1 VIDQPNLFDQP
12 SVCPTCCRPLGDLDA
27 PGKVGRKH
35 PETSYA
41 AAGVRRGTQRHKVLL
56 ALVEHPDGATADTIS
71 KMVGV
76 VSNQTATRLLEL
88 REGGYVTYKTDDF
101 GEAEEQRTS
110 KGHQARLQVLT
121 PAGLLVLVEIEEVEA
136 KADQTSQV

>member
-1 VIDQPNLFDQP
+1 MIDQPNLFDQP
-12 SVCPTCCRPLGDLDA
+12 TVCPTCCRPLGDLDA
-27 PGKVGRKH
+27 TGKVGRKH

-41 AAGVRRGTQRHKVLL
+41 TAAVRRGTQRHKVLL

-71 KMVGV
+71 KMLEVPP
-76 VSNQTATRLLEL
+76 NQIATRLLEL
-88 REGGYVTYKTDDF
+88 REGGYITYKTNDF

-110 KGHQARLQVLT
+110 RGHQARLQVLT
-121 PAGLLVLVEIEEVEA
+121 PAGLIVLAAIGEVEL

>member
-1 VIDQPNLFDQP
+1 MIDQPNLFDQP

-27 PGKVGRKH
+27 TGKVGRKH

-41 AAGVRRGTQRHKVLL
+41 TAAVRRGTQRHKVLL
-56 ALVEHPDGATADTIS
+56 ALVEHPDGATADT
-71 KMVGV
+71 
-76 VSNQTATRLLEL
+76 VSIMLKYSPNQIATRLGEL
-88 REGGYVTYKTDDF
+88 RQGGYVTYKTDDF

-121 PAGLLVLVEIEEVEA
+121 PAGLLALAAIKEVEP
-136 KADQTSQV
+136 KSDRISQV